1 MAEEKKSSNKTV
13 IIILIVVIVL
23 LLVGGAVFFVIN
35 ANKKPEESGQLTSDG
50 TIPYEVNAQIMGSSP
65 NWNDS
70 ILQDAQEALIPMHF
84 SAGAESKDG
93 ENFTCTLG
101 NPPGALYDM
110 YYDMYSDSTLSEQI
124 YLSGLVAPGQEITQF
139 KTNRKFPKGETN
151 VVLVF
156 TTVAD
161 DHKTLVGQAMVE
173 FRLVVE

>member
-1 MAEEKKSSNKTV
+1 MTTEKRSSNKTV
-13 IIILIVVIVL
+13 IIILIIVIIL
-23 LLVGGAVFFVIN
+23 LLAGGVTFFIMSR
-35 ANKKPEESGQLTSDG
+35 NKPAEESKPTNDG
-50 TIPYEVNAQIMGSSP
+50 TIPYEVNAQIMESNA

-70 ILQDAQEALIPMHF
+70 ILQEAEDNLIPMHF

-93 ENFTCTLG
+93 ENFTATLG

-110 YYDMYSDSTLSEQI
+110 YFDMYSDSTLSEEI
-124 YLSGLVAPGQEITQF
+124 YLSGLLAPGQEIRQF

-156 TTVAD
+156 TTVD
-161 DHKTLVGQAMVE
+161 KDHKTLVGQAMVE

>member
-23 LLVGGAVFFVIN
+23 LIAGGAAFFLL
-35 ANKKPEESGQLTSDG
+35 NKDKPEEPGQLTSDG

-65 NWNDS
+65 NWNAS
-70 ILQDAQEALIPMHF
+70 ILQEAQDALIPMHF